1 MKEAIQ
7 NAFIHNF
14 QTMLNS
20 HVEPVNPLLVL
31 HINRQSIVQDTIN
44 QVKHLPPFL
53 FFLFSDEISSM
64 LLVR

>member
-7 NAFIHNF
+7 QAFMHNF
-14 QTMLNS
+14 QTMMNS

-44 QVKHLPPFL
+44 QVTIL
-53 FFLFSDEISSM
+53 DCISIEK
-64 LLVR
+64 

>member
-7 NAFIHNF
+7 QAFMHNF
-14 QTMLNS
+14 QTMMNS

-44 QVKHLPPFL
+44 QVNIL
-53 FFLFSDEISSM
+53 DCISIEK
-64 LLVR
+64 